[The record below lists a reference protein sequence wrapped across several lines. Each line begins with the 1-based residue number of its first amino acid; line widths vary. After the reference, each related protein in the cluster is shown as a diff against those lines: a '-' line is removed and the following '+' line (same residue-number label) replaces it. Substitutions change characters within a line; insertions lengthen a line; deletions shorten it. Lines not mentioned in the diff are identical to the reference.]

1 MSWPS
6 FIGCMYSEA
15 DGQPSEM
22 IWDRGIEFC
31 ERYYCIIVHT
41 VPDQTRHTCSPGLMI
56 TILPYPVR
64 VGTLAKDQYH

>member
-1 MSWPS
+1 
-6 FIGCMYSEA
+6 MYSEA

-22 IWDRGIEFC
+22 IWDRGVEFC
-31 ERYYCIIVHT
+31 ERFYCIIVQYLT
-41 VPDQTRHTCSPGLMI
+41 RTRHTCSTGLMI